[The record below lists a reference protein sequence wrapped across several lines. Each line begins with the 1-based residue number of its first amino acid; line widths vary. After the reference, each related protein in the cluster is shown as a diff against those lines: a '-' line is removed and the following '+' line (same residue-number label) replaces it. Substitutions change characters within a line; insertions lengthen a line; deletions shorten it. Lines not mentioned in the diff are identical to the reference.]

1 MYIKLMHLPMV
12 RYTNDKDELNN
23 SRFNNKTEG
32 FRIVDT
38 FLLSESAR
46 NQTRIVTI
54 NSTIDQSFDF
64 LNPTA
69 ANNML
74 TSLKFKGL

>member
-1 MYIKLMHLPMV
+1 MHLPMV

-23 SRFNNKTEG
+23 SRFNNNTEG
-32 FRIVDT
+32 FWIVDT

-54 NSTIDQSFDF
+54 NSFIDQSFDF
-64 LNPTA
+64 VNPTT
-69 ANNML
+69 ANNIHER
-74 TSLKFKGL
+74 FK